1 MCHVKISGQD
11 DFLLTFHNRPSP
23 MLLTEAEAVKLL
35 RKHLKDVEA
44 RKHSVAVAKIME
56 ALAIRLKMSGEEWR
70 LCGLLHDL
78 DYEEVLGDMSKHGLM
93 TAELLEGR
101 LSRDCIQAIRAHD
114 HGTGVPARSIV
125 DKALIASDAMARF
138 LSELK
143 EREGTDKLAELGL
156 ELFQRKFEEKAFRKV
171 RYLKERIE
179 VCKEIGVPLGDFLN
193 LAREAVERK
202 DAPS

>member
-1 MCHVKISGQD
+1 
-11 DFLLTFHNRPSP
+11 
-23 MLLTEAEAVKLL
+23 MLSEAEAVKLL
-35 RKHLKDVEA
+35 RKRLKDAGA

-56 ALAIRLKMSGEEWR
+56 VLAIRLKMSGEDWR

-114 HGTGVPARSIV
+114 HRTGVPARSIV

-143 EREGTDKLAELGL
+143 EREGADKLTELGL
-156 ELFQRKFEEKAFRKV
+156 EVFERKFEEKPFRKL

-179 VCKEIGVPLGDFLN
+179 TCKEIGVPLSDFLK
-193 LAREAVERK
+193 LAREAVESK
-202 DAPS
+202 DARS